1 MIKRLVLSTAAGF
14 LFLPHVS
21 SAADATWSAVAT
33 LENGGPQCGSG
44 RSDWRIKITDATVE
58 YLNVAAN
65 QSTSVDLKG
74 LKSDGSGKVTSK
86 DSQNRE
92 FYIAFEPGSGPRVMR
107 SGNSNNDCVWIF
119 TPKS

>member
-1 MIKRLVLSTAAGF
+1 MIKRLVLATATGV
-14 LFLPHVS
+14 LLLPQVS

-44 RSDWRIKITDATVE
+44 QSDWHIKITNTTVE
-58 YLNVAAN
+58 YLNVPGN
-65 QSTSVDLKG
+65 RSTSVDLKG

-92 FYIAFEPGSGPRVMR
+92 FYVAFEPGSGPRVMR